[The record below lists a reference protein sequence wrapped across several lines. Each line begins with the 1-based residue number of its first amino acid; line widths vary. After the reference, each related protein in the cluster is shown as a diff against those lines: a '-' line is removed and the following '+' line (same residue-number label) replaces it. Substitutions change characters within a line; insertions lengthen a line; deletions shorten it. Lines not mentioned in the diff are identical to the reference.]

1 MRDEIKC
8 DEEIDVFRFKRI
20 QEKADL
26 IYLNDIKKA
35 LYECCIRTI
44 DLMSN
49 KGKMVV
55 NRAVGQDVDLKD
67 TISCVSDLKLDAEKW
82 DMLLKYMNEFI

>member
-49 KGKMVV
+49 KGK
-55 NRAVGQDVDLKD
+55 
-67 TISCVSDLKLDAEKW
+67 W
-82 DMLLKYMNEFI
+82 